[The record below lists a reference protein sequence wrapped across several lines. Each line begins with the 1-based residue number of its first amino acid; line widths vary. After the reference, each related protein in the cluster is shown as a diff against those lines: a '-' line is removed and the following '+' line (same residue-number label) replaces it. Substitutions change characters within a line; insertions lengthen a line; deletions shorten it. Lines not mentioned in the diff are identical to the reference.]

1 MRQYHLEQNGETS
14 LVLGV
19 FDEQAHRDWL
29 KENPQKRPSKN
40 ARYITHLYQ
49 GGSKCDETGDFRQ
62 TEVQLKCLE
71 NSTSK
76 SKVSLYLMEPKTC
89 NYILTVES
97 PFLCDVIDA
106 ADEDGLITVDS
117 FKEATVTD
125 EEDEEDE
132 NVTIET
138 IIKDN
143 DDDDLAE
150 SLERL
155 FN

>member
-1 MRQYHLEQNGETS
+1 ML
-14 LVLGV
+14 LGV
-19 FDEQAHRDWL
+19 FDEQAHKNWL

-49 GGSKCDETGDFRQ
+49 GGSKCDETGELRQ

-76 SKVSLYLMEPKTC
+76 SRVSLYLMEPKTC

-97 PFLCDVIDA
+97 QFLCDVIVA
-106 ADEDGLITVDS
+106 ADEDGLIQVDA
-117 FKEATVTD
+117 FTETTVTD
-125 EEDEEDE
+125 EDDEVE
-132 NVTIET
+132 ET
-138 IIKDN
+138 ITTETIYNRKDN
-143 DDDDLAE
+143 ENDLQE
-150 SLERL
+150 DTLEHL